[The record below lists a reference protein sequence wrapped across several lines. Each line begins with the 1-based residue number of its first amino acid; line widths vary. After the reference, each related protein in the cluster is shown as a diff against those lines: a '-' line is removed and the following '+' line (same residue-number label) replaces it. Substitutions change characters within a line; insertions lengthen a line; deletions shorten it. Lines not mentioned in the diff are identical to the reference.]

1 MPSVCCSR
9 LLRCAIVPCLAV
21 MLPAGCSGIFD
32 GLYDAP
38 VADAAFRPG
47 FSVSGPAGEGRLT
60 LRLDVRDYDE
70 WVFVDLHRLVL
81 ETRPVP
87 SALTGEWD
95 GESVWARYR
104 VQGSRY
110 ELLEERPVDAQEV
123 PARWDLAVHHFDVRT
138 NGGAVARTEHTSMD
152 LLPESADGLGAGPFV
167 ADAWTDR
174 QCIADLSGMFDR
186 NIWYQA
192 SFVNPVLTEWVRMDL
207 SAPPPRYEA
216 SRRVYLLRLADGTL
230 AAMRLRSYMSEA
242 GTKGFL
248 TIDVRYPY
256 D

>member
-1 MPSVCCSR
+1 MPSLCCR
-9 LLRCAIVPCLAV
+9 VLRRAIVPCLAV

-38 VADAAFRPG
+38 VPDAGFRPG
-47 FSVSGPAGEGRLT
+47 FTVSAGGGGRMT

-81 ETRPVP
+81 ESRPVP

-95 GESVWARYR
+95 GRSVWTRYR

-110 ELLEERPVDAQEV
+110 DLLEDRPVDAQEV
-123 PARWDLAVHHFDVRT
+123 PAQWDLAVHHFDVRT
-138 NGGAVARTEHTSMD
+138 NGGAAARTAYSSVD
-152 LLPESADGLGAGPFV
+152 ALPGSAAAVECGVDFV

-174 QCIADLSGMFDR
+174 QCITDLSGMFDR
-186 NIWYQA
+186 NIWFQA
-192 SFVNPVLTEWVRMDL
+192 SYVNPVLTEWVGMDL
-207 SAPPPRYEA
+207 SVPPPRYEA
-216 SRRVYLLRLADGTL
+216 SRRVYLLRLADGTM
-230 AAMRLRSYMSEA
+230 AALRLRSYMSEA

-256 D
+256 